1 MLPASKR
8 FCSQPRQRFEAGR
21 PMVRKVWIAVLVF
34 ALCLHLGVGAAI
46 AYVTLCSPHPF
57 RYAVTWSIIF
67 GFFVLAVADCIAL
80 HRRII
85 DDDGESLR
93 LRL

>member
-1 MLPASKR
+1 
-8 FCSQPRQRFEAGR
+8 
-21 PMVRKVWIAVLVF
+21 MVRKAWIAVLVF
-34 ALCLHLGVGAAI
+34 ALCLHLGVGI
-46 AYVTLCSPHPF
+46 TVAYATLCSPHPF
-57 RYAVTWSIIF
+57 RYLVDWPIIF
-67 GFFVLAVADCIAL
+67 GFFVLAVADCVAL